1 MRHRVKGRKLSR
13 TRSHRVST
21 LRSLATALIRHK
33 KITTTL
39 AKAKEAKRFIEPLIT
54 KAKDDTVHSKR
65 LISRHIKDRE
75 VLTELFTEV
84 VGKVGDRPGGYT
96 RVVKL
101 GTRLGDAAEMA
112 ILELVDFNEL
122 VEKKKK
128 KAKPAAKKAKSD
140 ESKAA
145 APAEIEEAEVLEET
159 ELSGD
164 PDEKAEDVVEEVKDK
179 KAKDE
184 KPKTAKPKAEKA
196 EDKKPKAA
204 KPKTEKAK
212 TEKPA
217 KESKKSEKKEDK

>member
-54 KAKDDTVHSKR
+54 KAKDDTVHAKR
-65 LISRHIKDRE
+65 LVSRHIKDRE

-128 KAKPAAKKAKSD
+128 KTKPAAKKAKSD
-140 ESKAA
+140 KSTDA
-145 APAEIEEAEVLEET
+145 APAEIEDAEVLEET

-164 PDEKAEDVVEEVKDK
+164 PDEKAEDAVEEVKDEKK
-179 KAKDE
+179 KALKVKAE
-184 KPKTAKPKAEKA
+184 KPKT
-196 EDKKPKAA
+196 A

-212 TEKPA
+212 TEKPKAEKAKAEKPA